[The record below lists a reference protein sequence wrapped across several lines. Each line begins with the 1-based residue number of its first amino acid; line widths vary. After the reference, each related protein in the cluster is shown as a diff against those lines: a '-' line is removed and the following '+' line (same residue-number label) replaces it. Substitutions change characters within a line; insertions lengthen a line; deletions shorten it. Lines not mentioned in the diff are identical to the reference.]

1 MTQHRV
7 FSVLPWGGASVRHPL
22 SRLRNEAV
30 HSSYAQI
37 PFCLPWDG
45 EADGHLAF
53 FPQVLAAVDNAAV
66 IICFQ
71 VSLCGLVVLLVT
83 YPGAEMLGPMVA
95 PCLPFREPARL
106 FQRGCVPLQS
116 HQPCGRAG
124 GFDHSTTF
132 LHWSCILA
140 SPVGGKR
147 HLAAWM

>member
-7 FSVLPWGGASVRHPL
+7 FAVLPWGGASVRHPL
-22 SRLRNEAV
+22 SRLRNEVV

-83 YPGAEMLGPMVA
+83 YPGVEMLGPMVA
-95 PCLPFREPARL
+95 PCLPFRELPDSS
-106 FQRGCVPLQS
+106 RGAASLCSPTS
-116 HQPCGRAG
+116 RAG
-124 GFDHSTTF
+124 ERAGSIIPRP
-132 LHWSCILA
+132 SCTGL
-140 SPVGGKR
+140 VF
-147 HLAAWM
+147 